1 MISVFFSIF
10 CYKFQ
15 LLERFTFEKFL
26 IHSGRISI
34 LKYKTTHNLCVFFRI
49 SRLFWSAADIF
60 GALFESVEH
69 SSLHSVSELSPA
81 DHGVQNLE
89 DQLVRVL
96 LLLKVVEDTVL
107 GHLGPNGESKMD

>member
-1 MISVFFSIF
+1 M
-10 CYKFQ
+10 
-15 LLERFTFEKFL
+15 
-26 IHSGRISI
+26 
-34 LKYKTTHNLCVFFRI
+34 CVFLEFGAF
-49 SRLFWSAADIF
+49 LEKQLIF
-60 GALFESVEH
+60 IGALFESVEH